1 MSASLIAIY
10 LDHRRSLFGCA
21 MKIVRDLQV
30 AEDLL
35 QESYLRACKA
45 VEKGPIDNIG
55 AFLHRTVHNLALD
68 HLRRCRT
75 QERFE
80 AGPADTVEALR
91 IASETPS
98 AEERLLHRE
107 RLSCFMDALDRLPA
121 RARQVWLLNRVE
133 GMSYPQIAAHLGVSQ
148 GTVFN
153 DMKLAM
159 GHFVDAMA
167 RRDRAE
173 PTASRSDGPSWPWS
187 VLPNDRKGGA

>member
-21 MKIVRDLQV
+21 MKIVRDFQI
-30 AEDLL
+30 AEDVL

-45 VEKGPIDNIG
+45 VERGPIDNVG

-80 AGPADTVEALR
+80 AGPADTAEALG

-107 RLSCFMDALDRLPA
+107 RVSCFMDALDRLPA

-133 GMSYPQIAAHLGVSQ
+133 GLSYPQIAAHLGVSP

-167 RRDRAE
+167 RRDRSGA
-173 PTASRSDGPSWPWS
+173 TAARP
-187 VLPNDRKGGA
+187 GGTL

>member
-1 MSASLIAIY
+1 MSASLNAIY
-10 LDHRRSLFGCA
+10 LDHRRSLLGRA
-21 MKIVRDLQV
+21 LRIGRNLQT

-35 QESYLRACKA
+35 QESYLRAPNA
-45 VEKGPIDNIG
+45 AAKGPIDNIG
-55 AFLHRTVHNLALD
+55 AFLHRTVQNLAFD

-80 AGPADTVEALR
+80 IAPTDALEALQ

-98 AEERLLHRE
+98 AEDRLLHRE
-107 RLSCFMDALDRLPA
+107 RLTCFMVALDRLPE
-121 RARQVWLLNRVE
+121 RARQVWLLSRVK

-159 GHFVDAMA
+159 GHVVDAMA
-167 RRDRAE
+167 RGE
-173 PTASRSDGPSWPWS
+173 K
-187 VLPNDRKGGA
+187 V